1 METPNKSLVQYIL
14 SLGGTEMADIIEES
28 SQGRVSLS
36 KWKKLTPHI
45 SGSET
50 LPWKDI
56 DVGVSDE
63 FLEKEYEKALKGD
76 LTPWCET
83 FGCYDCGACL

>member
-1 METPNKSLVQYIL
+1 VKFLKKHLKNKHFKVETPNKSLVQYIL
-14 SLGGTEMADIIEES
+14 SQGGTELADIIEES

-56 DVGVSDE
+56 DVGVSDR
-63 FLEKEYEKALKGD
+63 KRI
-76 LTPWCET
+76 
-83 FGCYDCGACL
+83 

>member
-1 METPNKSLVQYIL
+1 MKNLPR
-14 SLGGTEMADIIEES
+14 EEFP
-28 SQGRVSLS
+28 SQNG
-36 KWKKLTPHI
+36 KKLTPHI